1 MGLLESCR
9 CKPHFTN
16 RYRGHIVKRTS
27 RLSVRDIG
35 LVEQSGGGS
44 LRSDSHLRRRVYRN
58 QGMSDPKDRN
68 FDHEAPTFIGQSVPP
83 RHAAG
88 TATAT
93 PTPPPVAA
101 KESAGFS
108 EAPTVLD
115 GGLQALRATTN
126 LADPGS
132 LVGGMRAVV
141 LLEPGTILANRYEI
155 LETLGE
161 GGMGAVYKAR
171 DLELERELALKVI
184 LPELASDR
192 EILRRF
198 KQELILAR
206 QVSDRNVIRIFD
218 LGEAENIK
226 FITMEYVEGESL
238 HSILRQQG
246 KLGVAE
252 AVDIMGQVASGLAA
266 AHREGIIH
274 RDLKPGNIMRDK
286 NGRVVVMDFGLAR
299 SLVNDGMTRTGAML
313 GTVEYMSP
321 EQAQGK
327 ELTAS
332 SDVFTFGLILY
343 QLVAGVT
350 PFYSESV
357 IASLLMRA
365 QQRAI
370 PLSDIDKQIPGI
382 LSNIVAK
389 CLETDAARR
398 YQSAEAVLADLR
410 AWQGKSGSSKI
421 SASSVR
427 MRINRVRELPWPQI
441 ALTAVLMI
449 LTGAGIT
456 WYLHSRPQA
465 TTKALAHA
473 PVSVLVAD
481 FQNNTG
487 DSLFD
492 NTLEPMFNVALEGAS
507 FINSFNRGTARKSA
521 SDLGHAG
528 GVLDEQTAK
537 LVAAKEGIATIVTG
551 SLSKHGS
558 GYSLSVKAIDALSGK
573 TLDSDSVNT
582 ASKDAL
588 LLEVPKLAVPIRRA
602 LGDTTPTSVQL
613 TAIQG
618 TFSTNSIDAAHQF
631 SVGMEHQFQG
641 KWSDALQSFTKA
653 TQLDP
658 NFARAYAG
666 MAAASGNLGQ
676 LDAAEKYAKLA
687 MVHVDRMTE
696 RERYRVRGLYYIWT
710 ENWQGCVEE
719 YSALIKQYPV
729 DTVGH
734 GNLAACYAR
743 MLDMPK
749 AMEEAREGLKIAPN
763 DVLARMNFAL
773 YACYA
778 SDFKSCETG
787 AKDVLKLNPKYE
799 EAFLVLA
806 YSQLGQDLLPQASEA
821 YQQMEKISAWGS
833 SLAASGFGDLSL
845 YRGDFREGAQVLEK
859 GAAEDLAAHNREAAA
874 DKLIMLSY
882 ADLLRGENAAAVAA
896 AGRALANSQSAKIR
910 FLAARTFVQAGEFA
924 KAQDL
929 AVSLSSEI
937 QKSPHVYAKLILG
950 EAALKKHDTSQAIE
964 VLNEAKER
972 SDTWLGRF
980 DLGRAYLEAGA
991 FTEAD
996 SEFERC
1002 TQRRGEVLELF
1013 MDDVPTYS
1021 YLPPVYYYQG
1031 RDREGLKS
1039 TDFISF
1045 YRTYLNI
1052 RGQSTQ
1058 DPLGADIRQRLSH

>member
-1 MGLLESCR
+1 
-9 CKPHFTN
+9 
-16 RYRGHIVKRTS
+16 
-27 RLSVRDIG
+27 
-35 LVEQSGGGS
+35 
-44 LRSDSHLRRRVYRN
+44 
-58 QGMSDPKDRN
+58 MSDPKDRN

-108 EAPTVLD
+108 EAPTLLD
-115 GGLQALRATTN
+115 GGSQALRATTS

-141 LLEPGTILANRYEI
+141 VLEPGTVLGNRYEI
-155 LETLGE
+155 LEILGE
-161 GGMGAVYKAR
+161 GGMGAVYKAH
-171 DLELERELALKVI
+171 DLELEREVALKVI
-184 LPELASDR
+184 RPELASDR
-192 EILRRF
+192 EVLHRF

-206 QVSDRNVIRIFD
+206 QVGDRNVIRIFD
-218 LGEAENIK
+218 LGESEKIK

-238 HSILRQQG
+238 HSILRQRG
-246 KLGVAE
+246 KIDVAE
-252 AVDIMGQVASGLAA
+252 AVDIMEQVASGLAA
-266 AHREGIIH
+266 VHREGIIH

-286 NGRVVVMDFGLAR
+286 HGRVVVMDFGLAR
-299 SLVNDGMTRTGAML
+299 SLANDGMTRTGAML

-321 EQAQGK
+321 EQAHGK

-343 QLVAGVT
+343 QMVAGVT
-350 PFYSESV
+350 PFYAESV
-357 IASLLMRA
+357 VASLLMRA
-365 QQRAI
+365 HQRAI
-370 PLSDIDKQIPGI
+370 PLSDIDKQIPGV

-389 CLETDAARR
+389 CLETDPALR
-398 YQSAEAVLADLR
+398 YQNAEQVLSDLR
-410 AWQGKSGSSKI
+410 AWQGKSGYRRI
-421 SASSVR
+421 SASSAHLR
-427 MRINRVRELPWPQI
+427 MNRVRELPGLRI
-441 ALTAVLMI
+441 ALTAVVLL
-449 LTGAGIT
+449 LTGAGIA
-456 WYLHSRPQA
+456 WYLHSRPQNA
-465 TTKALAHA
+465 AKAVTHA

-507 FINSFNRGTARKSA
+507 FINGFNRGSARTVAGDLAHSA
-521 SDLGHAG
+521 
-528 GVLDEQTAK
+528 GVLDEQTSR
-537 LVAAKEGIATIVTG
+537 LVAAKEGIAAIVTG

-573 TLDSDSVNT
+573 TLASDSVNT

-602 LGDTTPTSVQL
+602 LGDTTPKSVQL
-613 TAIQG
+613 TAMLG
-618 TFSTNSIDAAHQF
+618 TFSTDSVEAVHQY
-631 SVGMEHQFQG
+631 SVGEEQVLQG
-641 KWSDALQSFTKA
+641 KWDDALQSFTKA

-658 NFARAYAG
+658 NFSRAYAG
-666 MAAASGNLGQ
+666 MATASGNLGQ

-696 RERYRVRGLYYIWT
+696 RERYRIRGSYYIWT

-719 YSALIKQYPV
+719 YSDLIKQFPV
-729 DTVGH
+729 DNTGH
-734 GNLAACYAR
+734 SNLAACYAR

-749 AMEEAREGLKIAPN
+749 AMEAARQGLEIAPN
-763 DVLARMNFAL
+763 NVLARMNFAL

-778 SDFKSCETG
+778 ADFKSCESG
-787 AKDVLKLNPKYE
+787 AKEVLKLNPKYE
-799 EAFLVLA
+799 EGFLVLA
-806 YSQLGQDLLPQASEA
+806 YSQLGQGLLPQASDA
-821 YQQMEKISAWGS
+821 YQKLEKLSPYGA

-845 YRGDFREGAQVLEK
+845 YRGDFRGGAQFLEK
-859 GAAEDLAAHNREAAA
+859 GAAQDLAAANRDAAA

-882 ADLLRGENAAAVAA
+882 ANLLRGEKAAASAA
-896 AGRALANSQSAKIR
+896 AEKALANSKSVKTR
-910 FLAARTFVQAGEFA
+910 FLAARTFVEAGELA
-924 KAQDL
+924 KARDL
-929 AVSLSSEI
+929 AGSLSSEI

-950 EAALKKHDTSQAIE
+950 EAALHEHDTNQAIE
-964 VLNEAKER
+964 LLNEAKER

-996 SEFERC
+996 AEFERC
-1002 TQRRGEVLELF
+1002 IQRRGEVLELF

-1021 YLPPVYYYQG
+1021 YLPPAYYYQG

-1039 TDFISF
+1039 PDFSKF
-1045 YRTYLNI
+1045 YRTYLGI

-1058 DPLGADIRQRLSH
+1058 DPLVADIRQRLSH

>member
-1 MGLLESCR
+1 MGYLKVAVANPR
-9 CKPHFTN
+9 FTN
-16 RYRGHIVKRTS
+16 GYRGHIVKRNPRYLFAMLVGGAVGGRLTPVGFTS
-27 RLSVRDIG
+27 PPSC
-35 LVEQSGGGS
+35 EP
-44 LRSDSHLRRRVYRN
+44 N

-68 FDHEAPTFIGQSVPP
+68 FDHEAPTFIGRSVPP

-101 KESAGFS
+101 KESAGLS
-108 EAPTVLD
+108 EAPTLLD
-115 GGLQALRATTN
+115 GGSQALRSTTN

-141 LLEPGTILANRYEI
+141 LLEPGNTLANRYEI
-155 LETLGE
+155 LEILGE
-161 GGMGAVYKAR
+161 GGMGAVYKAH
-171 DLELERELALKVI
+171 DLELEREVALKVI
-184 LPELASDR
+184 RPELASDR
-192 EILRRF
+192 EVLHRF

-206 QVSDRNVIRIFD
+206 QVGDRNVIRIFD
-218 LGEAENIK
+218 LGEAERIK

-238 HSILRQQG
+238 HSILRQRG
-246 KLGVAE
+246 KLDVAE
-252 AVDIMGQVASGLAA
+252 AVDIMEQVASGLAA
-266 AHREGIIH
+266 VHREGIIH

-299 SLVNDGMTRTGAML
+299 SLVGDGQTRTGAML

-321 EQAQGK
+321 EQAQGQ

-343 QLVAGVT
+343 QLLTGTT
-350 PFYSESV
+350 PFQAESV

-365 QQRAI
+365 QQRAV
-370 PLSDIDKQIPGI
+370 PLSDIDRLIPGV

-389 CLETDAARR
+389 CLETDPARR
-398 YQSAEAVLADLR
+398 YQNAEQLLGDLR
-410 AWQGKSGSSKI
+410 AWQGKSGNTRI
-421 SASSVR
+421 SASSARLR
-427 MRINRVRELPWPQI
+427 MNRIRELPWLRI
-441 ALTAVLMI
+441 GLTAVLML
-449 LTGAGIT
+449 LTGAGIA
-456 WYLHSRPQA
+456 WYLRSRPQGS
-465 TTKALAHA
+465 TKALAHA
-473 PVSVLVAD
+473 PISVLVAD

-507 FINSFNRGTARKSA
+507 FINGFNRGSARKVAGDLAHSA
-521 SDLGHAG
+521 
-528 GVLDEQTAK
+528 GVLDEQTSR
-537 LVAAKEGIATIVTG
+537 LVAAKEGIAAIVTG

-573 TLDSDSVNT
+573 TLASDSVNT

-588 LLEVPKLAVPIRRA
+588 LLEVPKLAVPMRRA
-602 LGDTTPTSVQL
+602 LGDTTPDSVQL
-613 TAIQG
+613 TAMQG

-631 SVGMEHQFQG
+631 SVGMEQQFKG
-641 KWSDALQSFTKA
+641 KWTDALQSFTKA

-687 MVHVDRMTE
+687 MAHVDRMTE

-719 YSALIKQYPV
+719 YSGLIKQYPV
-729 DTVGH
+729 DIVGH
-734 GNLAACYAR
+734 SNLAACYAR

-763 DVLARMNFAL
+763 DVLAGMNFAL

-778 SDFKSCETG
+778 SDFQSCESG

-806 YSQLGQDLLPQASEA
+806 YSHLGQGLLPQASDD
-821 YQQMEKISAWGS
+821 YEKLRNLSPWGS

-845 YRGDFREGAQVLEK
+845 YRGDFREGAQFLEK
-859 GAAEDLAAHNREAAA
+859 GAAQDLAEANRDGAA

-882 ADLLRGENAAAVAA
+882 ANLLRGEKAAAVSAA
-896 AGRALANSQSAKIR
+896 ERALANSKSVKIR
-910 FLAARTFVQAGEFA
+910 FLVARTFVETGELA
-924 KAQDL
+924 KARDL
-929 AVSLSSEI
+929 AVSLTSEI

-950 EAALKKHDTSQAIE
+950 EIALKEHDSSQAIE
-964 VLNEAKER
+964 LFTEAKER

-996 SEFERC
+996 AEFERC
-1002 TQRRGEVLELF
+1002 FQRRGEVLELF

-1031 RDREGLKS
+1031 RDLEGLKS
-1039 TDFISF
+1039 PDFSKF
-1045 YRTYLNI
+1045 YRTYLGI

-1058 DPLGADIRQRLSH
+1058 DPLVADIRQRLSH